1 MLMNKIFTKTQLKH
15 INSFL
20 ASELKII
27 EKEIILNQKSKRK
40 TKKFILDYSKSL
52 SIDQKKTNLFILN

>member
-1 MLMNKIFTKTQLKH
+1 MFMNKIFTKTQLKH

-20 ASELKII
+20 DNQLKMVD
-27 EKEIILNQKSKRK
+27 KEIVLNQKSKKK

-52 SIDQKKTNLFILN
+52 STDQKKTNLFILN

>member
-1 MLMNKIFTKTQLKH
+1 MLMNKIFTKTQLKY

-20 ASELKII
+20 DNELKMV
-27 EKEIILNQKSKRK
+27 EKEIVLNQKSKKK

-52 SIDQKKTNLFILN
+52 STDQKKTNLFILN

>member
-52 SIDQKKTNLFILN
+52 SSDQKKTNLFILN

>member
-1 MLMNKIFTKTQLKH
+1 MRMNKIFTKTQLKH

-20 ASELKII
+20 DSELKII

-52 SIDQKKTNLFILN
+52 STDQKKTNLFILN

>member
-20 ASELKII
+20 DSELKMI
-27 EKEIILNQKSKRK
+27 EKEMILNQKSKKK
-40 TKKFILDYSKSL
+40 TKKSILDYSKSL
-52 SIDQKKTNLFILN
+52 YTDQKKNLFILN